1 MVSFTFFVTVL
12 LLAQHAACRL
22 GPTSGSQQQS
32 IQEDSGIAS
41 TPDLD
46 HIISGQ
52 FLLHLADDV
61 VDAAAAGEVLVSE
74 VQAAMEAAAPSVS
87 NGVVTA
93 AAHQA
98 SAFKVLRTLGSAAAA
113 EPAAGVAAAAA
124 AAAASGPA
132 AAGAAAAPRTR
143 SLLVSAPDS
152 AIEFMKASSVVKA
165 VVKDRVVASQQTA
178 CVERSYLQKGITATP
193 LPSFK
198 WAGCMTPRSK
208 LIWRASACS
217 GGKISYIEIRSVDR
231 VTNAPI
237 MNNRVPCVLSLAGS
251 GSLGATFVRQR
262 FGACGQAPSLARTL
276 PTRICSATGGNTGA
290 GGSSGTTNPN
300 SGGTGSTGATTGN
313 PGTPP
318 TTTMDGGPSGFT
330 QARVPLTSGDQIPSG
345 VGRIEGGSAAA
356 VFSIAGVPADR
367 QVVVGVVDSGIDDTH
382 PDLNVIGGSSWVIPS
397 AKVAGDVAD
406 ADVDKYGHGTHVA
419 GIVAAKNN
427 GAGVVG
433 IAPGLPLYSLKVLDA
448 QGVGALSDAM
458 AAVEWAASADGKAK
472 ANIRVI
478 NLSLAAYIAPT
489 DPDYQATMDLV
500 CASFKAASDAGIVVI
515 AAAGNYASDTRGYLP
530 ASCPTV
536 IAVTSM
542 DPASNTPS
550 SFSNFMPA
558 DAAAADKNRVIA
570 APGNGILSTISYARE
585 ASGYR
590 ELSGTSMASPHVA
603 GVAATCFLSG
613 ACPTSGVAGIDQ
625 LTTLQAAAKERLAQS
640 ADYGFAGDAS
650 STANGKFY
658 GSLLWA
664 KF

>member
-1 MVSFTFFVTVL
+1 MVSFTFVVTLL

-32 IQEDSGIAS
+32 IQEDSGVAS

-98 SAFKVLRTLGSAAAA
+98 SAFKVLRTLGSADAA

-124 AAAASGPA
+124 AGPA
-132 AAGAAAAPRTR
+132 AAGAAAAPRPR

-231 VTNAPI
+231 ETNAPI
-237 MNNRVPCVLSLAGS
+237 MNNRAPCVLSLSGS
-251 GSLGATFVRQR
+251 ASLGATFVRQR

-276 PTRICSATGGNTGA
+276 PTRICSATGGNPGA

-300 SGGTGSTGATTGN
+300 SGGAGGTGATTGN

-318 TTTMDGGPSGFT
+318 TTTHGGGGPSGFT

-345 VGRIEGGSAAA
+345 VGRIEAGSAAA

-367 QVVVGVVDSGIDDTH
+367 QVVVGVVDSGIDGTH

-448 QGVGALSDAM
+448 QGV
-458 AAVEWAASADGKAK
+458 EAS
-472 ANIRVI
+472 
-478 NLSLAAYIAPT
+478 
-489 DPDYQATMDLV
+489 
-500 CASFKAASDAGIVVI
+500 VI
-515 AAAGNYASDTRGYLP
+515 A
-530 ASCPTV
+530 
-536 IAVTSM
+536 
-542 DPASNTPS
+542 
-550 SFSNFMPA
+550 
-558 DAAAADKNRVIA
+558 
-570 APGNGILSTISYARE
+570 
-585 ASGYR
+585 
-590 ELSGTSMASPHVA
+590 
-603 GVAATCFLSG
+603 
-613 ACPTSGVAGIDQ
+613 
-625 LTTLQAAAKERLAQS
+625 
-640 ADYGFAGDAS
+640 
-650 STANGKFY
+650 
-658 GSLLWA
+658 
-664 KF
+664 